1 MPTRFKPFYDRGDI
15 PIVVSFSRAVRKI
28 HWKVDINRVDVEY
41 YLPLFFEGL
50 REPEPYIFFAEQ
62 GTIELLNV
70 AGNRILLC
78 IPEIVKPIADNL
90 ATRDQRIVCSTLQM
104 LKLLLL
110 KCPLAAEKLV
120 PFYRQLLHVCNLFIT
135 KRVNSGDNFAPAKGL
150 VAAGQ
155 RRHEDVSSVIMET
168 LKLLERHGGEHAYV
182 NIKYMCPTYESLNS
196 GPVIT
201 RSGLIHFYER
211 RGNTEGIKRVDHLLT
226 NYTSDELRR
235 ALLAKYGELPEEL
248 TEK

>member
-1 MPTRFKPFYDRGDI
+1 MG
-15 PIVVSFSRAVRKI
+15 
-28 HWKVDINRVDVEY
+28 
-41 YLPLFFEGL
+41 
-50 REPEPYIFFAEQ
+50 
-62 GTIELLNV
+62 
-70 AGNRILLC
+70 
-78 IPEIVKPIADNL
+78 
-90 ATRDQRIVCSTLQM
+90 TRDQRIVCSTLQM